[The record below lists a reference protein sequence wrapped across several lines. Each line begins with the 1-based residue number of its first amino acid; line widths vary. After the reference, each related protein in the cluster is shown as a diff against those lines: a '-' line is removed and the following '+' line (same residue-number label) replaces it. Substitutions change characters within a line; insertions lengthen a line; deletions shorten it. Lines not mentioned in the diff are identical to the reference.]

1 MIPQKIDCG
10 AMKRE
15 ARELLRT
22 AQVSPRAMTALYLF
36 LLLAL
41 DMVSVFSSGESIL
54 STFVSILT
62 SLMGMVLGAGFL
74 LYCMAVR
81 RGERSEYLTL
91 FDGFSFVGKLIGVE
105 LLVSLFVGLWSM
117 LFVIPG
123 IIAVYR
129 YRFAILNLCDD
140 PDTGILE
147 ALAMSQR
154 QTRGF
159 KMQLFRMDLSYL
171 GWFVLAFLPSLA
183 EDFLMY
189 RAAFGA
195 AAAYLQNPSGG
206 LPALDL
212 SAAAVLP
219 GWAWTLL
226 SGLWLLV
233 VALFFLAEYR
243 CTEMGYFEQAK
254 AVSGVGA
261 GMGGLSLRP
270 SDGPDNL

>member
-22 AQVSPRAMTALYLF
+22 AQVSPRTMTALYLF

-91 FDGFSFVGKLIGVE
+91 FDGFPFVGKLIGVE

-183 EDFLMY
+183 EDFLVY

-261 GMGGLSLRP
+261 GMGGP
-270 SDGPDNL
+270 SDGPDSL